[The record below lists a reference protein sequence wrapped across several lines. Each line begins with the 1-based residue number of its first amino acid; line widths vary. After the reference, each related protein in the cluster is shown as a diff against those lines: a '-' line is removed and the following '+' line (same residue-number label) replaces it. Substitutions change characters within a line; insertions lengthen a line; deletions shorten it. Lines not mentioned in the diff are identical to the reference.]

1 MFAQELLID
10 VQDAHVTLRHEKMC
24 HQVLHHIDFQLF
36 SGEHSAIVG
45 ANGSG
50 KSTFLR
56 LLRGEVWAD
65 AVKDS
70 CAPQPIQWHVQ
81 GVAEKSPIMG
91 RRMTALV
98 SAAKQEAYVR
108 HEWRLTGKDIL
119 LTAFSDGQLLH
130 FIPDAAQNDAVQNM
144 AEHIKATHLL
154 QQEAY
159 TLSQGQLRLLLLGR
173 ALLQKPRVLLLDEC
187 MDGLDVATRR
197 HFTTL
202 LQECGCTLIFTDHRP
217 HGIPSWVQHRYT
229 LQQGCLSAEEPSEPA
244 KQGGMGLVNNANNSL
259 KNSVVENTQSKAS
272 PVFIH
277 IAQGT
282 VYLERK
288 ALLHDISWTW
298 RQGEHWMLHG
308 ENGSGKSTFLR
319 LLAGQTYVAWGGTLQ
334 RFYQKQ
340 GSSDFIPVQDLASI
354 QACTA
359 LLSDREQQCYGYD
372 VTGLELL
379 LSGLEWVQGVYREY
393 SEEEYAR
400 AEQLLADFQLL
411 ALADRRIRS
420 LSTGQLRR
428 LLLAR
433 LCMARPQL
441 LLLDEPFSGL
451 DKQSYS
457 AMRQMVEMQC
467 ERKDNPAHI
476 LLVSHYEE
484 DRLACINRDALL
496 KEGVLSEIALYT
508 S

>member
-10 VQDAHVTLRHEKMC
+10 VQDAHVTLRHEKLC

-36 SGEHSAIVG
+36 AGEHCAIVG
-45 ANGSG
+45 TNGSG

-70 CAPQPIQWHVQ
+70 CAPQPIQWYVQ

-108 HEWRLTGKDIL
+108 HEWRLTGEDIL

-130 FIPDAAQNDAVQNM
+130 FIPDAVQKNAVLDM
-144 AEHIKATHLL
+144 AKHIKAVHLL
-154 QQEAY
+154 QQEACA
-159 TLSQGQLRLLLLGR
+159 LSQGQLRLLLLGR

-187 MDGLDVATRR
+187 MDGLDVVTRR
-197 HFTTL
+197 HFITL
-202 LQECGCTLIFTDHRP
+202 LQECGCTVVFTDHRP

-229 LQQGCLSAEEPSEPA
+229 LQQGRLSIEEPLVPTRQGVTTA
-244 KQGGMGLVNNANNSL
+244 KDTTNTCLN
-259 KNSVVENTQSKAS
+259 NSVVQSKS
-272 PVFIH
+272 NETGPVFIH

-319 LLAGQTYVAWGGTLQ
+319 LLAGQEYVAWGGTLQ
-334 RFYQKQ
+334 RFCQNQ
-340 GSSDFIPVQDLASI
+340 GTNDFVPVQDLAGI
-354 QACTA
+354 QAYTA

-372 VTGLELL
+372 VTGVELV

-411 ALADRRIRS
+411 ALTDRRIRS

-451 DKQSYS
+451 DKQSYN

-496 KEGVLSEIALYT
+496 KEGVLSEIAL
-508 S
+508 